1 MHESKAKTLGGLA
14 GHNVRENTR
23 ITLSPGD
30 PLCYHSG
37 TYLLPC
43 RFVDVTIAEENR
55 VEAIR
60 AHINVL
66 VFPPFKRRVTARR
79 IRQVVEA
86 TLAVG
91 ASNIPS
97 KITDAKRQE
106 VSLVIADDTSLLEL
120 NRTYRGLNEVTD
132 VLSFSPYYA
141 GHYEG
146 KEPPIS
152 GNLGFEFP
160 ESPDDAG
167 DLGEVVLSYPQAKRQ
182 ALQAKHSVALEVDT
196 LVAHG
201 ILHLLGYDHMEPEE
215 EREMFTLQ
223 DKALAII
230 QRESVR

>member
-1 MHESKAKTLGGLA
+1 MA
-14 GHNVRENTR
+14 GHNVCENGG

-43 RFVDVTIAEENR
+43 RLVDVTISEENR
-55 VEAIR
+55 VETIR

-79 IRQVVEA
+79 IRRVVEA
-86 TLAVG
+86 ALVIG

-97 KITDAKRQE
+97 KVTDAKRWE

-132 VLSFSPYYA
+132 VLSFSPHYA

-146 KEPPIS
+146 NDQPDS
-152 GNLGFEFP
+152 GNLDFEFP
-160 ESPDDAG
+160 ESPDEPG
-167 DLGEVVLSYPQAKRQ
+167 DLGEVVVSYPQAKRQ

-201 ILHLLGYDHMEPEE
+201 VLHLLGYDHMEAEE
-215 EREMFTLQ
+215 EREMFMLQ
-223 DKALAII
+223 DKALAMI
-230 QRESVR
+230 QRELVR